1 MDNREFLDVIASSFK
16 KFLETGSRSNEKLKV
31 LHGAIASDIF
41 ERLKR
46 LSGFSKISGRFAVAS
61 LGFQDGKESEI
72 SGRYI
77 DKKVDITIIDKSRRA
92 AVAGIAVKFVMQNY
106 SQNSNNY
113 FENMLGETANIR
125 CKGVPYFQIFI
136 IPDKIP
142 YYDKDGYIQKWE
154 SFSDVNTRKY
164 EILAQDNPD
173 SYFHTPNK
181 TLLYVVHVPDTEE
194 RISSKK
200 DYVRIYSSLA
210 SLNVKE
216 TLLPYRA
223 FRKHQESTVIF
234 NDYEM
239 FIDKICHAILAR

>member
-1 MDNREFLDVIASSFK
+1 MNNREFLDAISRSFK
-16 KFLETGSRSNEKLKV
+16 KFLETSSRSNEKLKV

-41 ERLKR
+41 EKLKR
-46 LSGFSKISGRFAVAS
+46 LSGFSKISGRFDVAS
-61 LGFQDGKESEI
+61 LGFRKGKESKI
-72 SGRYI
+72 LGRYI
-77 DKKVDITIIDKSRRA
+77 DKTVDITIIDKSRNI

-106 SQNSNNY
+106 LQNSNNY

-142 YYDKDGYIQKWE
+142 YYDKDGRIQKWE
-154 SFSDVNTRKY
+154 SFSDINTRKY
-164 EILAQDNPD
+164 EVLARDNPD

-181 TLLYVVHVPDTEE
+181 TLLYVVHVPDTDE
-194 RISSKK
+194 RIVSKK
-200 DYVRIYSSLA
+200 DYVRVYSSLA

-216 TLLPYRA
+216 TLLPYHVLREH
-223 FRKHQESTVIF
+223 RESTVIF

-239 FIDKICHAILAR
+239 FIDKICYAILAR